1 MIILSRLPPASAS
14 CAAAPEQAICAA
26 MTSKTDAEDAPPR
39 RYHHGDLA
47 EALVAAAV
55 EIIEEKGV
63 EQLSMREAARRA
75 GVSPGA
81 PFRHF
86 RSKTALLT
94 ALAEQA
100 GGRLTEAVA
109 AALAEAGEADPLAAF
124 EAIGVGYLR
133 WALKNPTH
141 FQIVSSRALV
151 DFEGSEILRGQN
163 AAIRRRMV
171 GLLEAARRQGRLAED
186 LKLEEAMLSA
196 RALVYGLA
204 RMAADGHLPEWS
216 PAAPME
222 TAGPEERLR
231 GALRLFMGAL
241 APKG

>member
-1 MIILSRLPPASAS
+1 
-14 CAAAPEQAICAA
+14 
-26 MTSKTDAEDAPPR
+26 MTLNTHAEAAPPR

-47 EALVAAAV
+47 EALVSAAV

-86 RSKTALLT
+86 RSKTALLA

-100 GGRLTEAVA
+100 MERLTAAVEAA
-109 AALAEAGEADPLAAF
+109 QAEVGEADPLAAF
-124 EAIGVGYLR
+124 EAVGVGYLR

-141 FQIVSSRALV
+141 FQIVSSRVLV
-151 DFEGSEILRGQN
+151 DFEGSEILRSRN

-171 GLLEAARRQGRLAED
+171 ELLEAARDQGRLPETLD
-186 LKLEEAMLSA
+186 VEAALLSA

-216 PAAPME
+216 APPAGAASE
-222 TAGPEERLR
+222 EEAGPELRLR
-231 GALRLFMGAL
+231 RALRLFMGAL